1 MKNAAVALASLLVL
15 SMSCTPTPEDWGQA
29 SSAYVE
35 RCEGEACAQ
44 GNECAGGYCLKPEDA
59 GDDYRP
65 GLRCGDGLVQRWED
79 CDDGNDINTDNCLTG
94 CRAARCGDGFVRAH
108 LTIHDPEYEACD
120 DGNLDDTDGCT
131 SECRLARCGDG
142 FVRADLE
149 PGEDGYEA
157 CDDGNRFTRDACV
170 DCVPARCGDGL
181 VHDGVET
188 CDDGNEE
195 LDDGCVADCQSARCG
210 DGHLRADVEP
220 GGVGYELC
228 DDGNQDPEDACGN
241 DCYPNAL
248 PQGLGSGPDDLAHS
262 CGQILAAN
270 PQAGDGLYWVD
281 VDGARPTPPA
291 QVRCDM
297 RTDGGGFTRMILL
310 HQDLA
315 LWNAWT
321 DGLIGQPEGDDPFGI
336 PLNSM
341 QKPSA
346 ELEVYF
352 RRNGERVTP
361 ILSGVSASVWNPIDR
376 IEEAAGALISRAPGA
391 VASECSEPILRAA
404 DHWNW
409 SFASASGCAAPG
421 AGGVVVYGDPE
432 NDLGDAAVRFQGP
445 AMESAEPFE
454 SLEVWVR

>member
-94 CRAARCGDGFVRAH
+94 CRAARCGDG
-108 LTIHDPEYEACD
+108 
-120 DGNLDDTDGCT
+120 
-131 SECRLARCGDG
+131 
-142 FVRADLE
+142 
-149 PGEDGYEA
+149 
-157 CDDGNRFTRDACV
+157 
-170 DCVPARCGDGL
+170 L

-210 DGHLRADVEP
+210 DGHVRADVEP

-376 IEEAAGALISRAPGA
+376 IEEAAGTLISRAPGA
-391 VASECSEPILRAA
+391 AASECSEPILRAA